1 MVLALLI
8 LQTISSGLNL
18 LGANQHLATAL
29 WGSFLVVVM
38 VARFVVLRIRA
49 GPTASGD

>member
-1 MVLALLI
+1 MNREGTWPVVA
-8 LQTISSGLNL
+8 TVVTV
-18 LGANQHLATAL
+18 LATAL

-49 GPTASGD
+49 GPNPDS